1 MRAAERSY
9 AEALAL
15 AQRIGDVPAQI
26 ELHAALAQL
35 AFYRCDWEQV
45 GRSND
50 ASAELAER
58 EGLIGKLCSALHAAG
73 IAAVAR
79 RRLGGLGAAVSSCPR
94 ARRAGWLV

>member
-1 MRAAERSY
+1 MWRPSESY

-45 GRSND
+45 GYSND

-58 EGLIGKLCSALHAAG
+58 EGLVGKLCLSYTL
-73 IAAVAR
+73 R
-79 RRLGGLGAAVSSCPR
+79 
-94 ARRAGWLV
+94 GWLQLARW